1 MRKISKVTL
10 SILYILF
17 GVTLGI
23 TGVILGYIWFGWKLM
38 LVLLFLQWS
47 NNISNR
53 LSNK

>member
-1 MRKISKVTL
+1 MRKISKGIL

-17 GVTLGI
+17 GATLGI
-23 TGVILGYIWFGWKLM
+23 TGIILGYIWFGWKLI
-38 LVLLFLQWS
+38 LVLFFLQWS